1 VHDASVSPAASR
13 APRAPLG
20 TVCLIG
26 VLLTGV
32 VLSACGS
39 SKNAG
44 STSATSA
51 TTAASSATTSGGS
64 STGGG
69 TSDASQL
76 QSLSSAVQSG
86 EHASYKAVYT
96 SQSST
101 GAAQT
106 ITIEQMPPKSVF
118 STTSGSVIDDGTHTY
133 FCSASGAAEQCV
145 TESSGGANPFASITA
160 LFSPTTLLNEFHAAE
175 GAAAAHTAG
184 YSVAFSS
191 GSYAGLA
198 AKCLDYTA
206 ATQTVKYCVTDTGLL
221 AYAQSTGGTFELTSF
236 SSSPAAG
243 DFSLPPGATVVTIPD
258 VSLPS
263 SP

>member
-1 VHDASVSPAASR
+1 MHDASPPAFSR
-13 APRAPLG
+13 APRATLG
-20 TVCLIG
+20 AACLVG
-26 VLLTGV
+26 LLVTGV
-32 VLSACGS
+32 VLGACSS

-44 STSATSA
+44 ASSTSA
-51 TTAASSATTSGGS
+51 TTAASNATTSAGSSSGGGS
-64 STGGG
+64 
-69 TSDASQL
+69 SDASQL

-96 SQSST
+96 SQSTS
-101 GAAQT
+101 GASQT

-133 FCSASGAAEQCV
+133 FCSTSGGAEQCV
-145 TESSGGANPFASITA
+145 TESSTGANPFASITA

-191 GSYAGLA
+191 GTYAGLA

-206 ATQTVKYCVTDTGLL
+206 ASQTVKYCVTNTGIL
-221 AYAQSTGGTFELTSF
+221 AFAQSTGGTFELTSF
-236 SSSPAAG
+236 STSPAAG
-243 DFSLPPGATVVTIPD
+243 DFSLPAGATVVTIPD
-258 VSLPS
+258 VSLPG

>member
-1 VHDASVSPAASR
+1 M
-13 APRAPLG
+13 
-20 TVCLIG
+20 
-26 VLLTGV
+26 
-32 VLSACGS
+32 
-39 SKNAG
+39 
-44 STSATSA
+44 
-51 TTAASSATTSGGS
+51 
-64 STGGG
+64 
-69 TSDASQL
+69 
-76 QSLSSAVQSG
+76 QSG

-96 SQSST
+96 SQNSSGT
-101 GAAQT
+101 SQT
-106 ITIEQMPPKSVF
+106 ITIEQMPPKSVL

-133 FCSASGAAEQCV
+133 FCSASGSAEQCV
-145 TESSGGANPFASITA
+145 TESSGGADPFASITA

-191 GSYAGLA
+191 GTYAGLA

-206 ATQTVKYCVTDTGLL
+206 ATQTVKYCVTNTGIL

-236 SSSPAAG
+236 STSPAAG
-243 DFSLPPGATVVTIPD
+243 DFSLPAGATVVTIPN